1 MGKIKFD
8 KKLKIWCVRII
19 LTLLCIL
26 MIAWIFSN
34 SLKDSTQSGQQSSQ
48 VTEGVQDVLE
58 TFKPDLSLGGATE
71 QEDFYLL
78 HSLVRSFAHFAE
90 FALLCALVTWC
101 VLSYTKIK
109 YFFAIPLPFCFGVAV
124 LDEYLQTFAE
134 GRTQELADVL
144 MDCLGACAGFAFALA
159 SIWLVG
165 LLLRYIK
172 NKKSLS
178 DGGRD

>member
-8 KKLKIWCVRII
+8 KKLKIWCIRII

-58 TFKPDLSLGGATE
+58 TFKPDLSLGGETE
-71 QEDFYLL
+71 QEDFYIL
-78 HSLVRSFAHFAE
+78 HSFVRSFAHFAE

-109 YFFAIPLPFCFGVAV
+109 YFFAIPLPLCFGVAV
-124 LDEYLQTFAE
+124 LDEYLQTFTE
-134 GRTQELADVL
+134 GRTQEFADVL

>member
-8 KKLKIWCVRII
+8 EKLKIWCVRII

-78 HSLVRSFAHFAE
+78 HSFVRSFAHFAE

-101 VLSYTKIK
+101 VRSYTKIK
-109 YFFAIPLPFCFGVAV
+109 YFFAIPLPLCFGVAV

-134 GRTQELADVL
+134 GRTQELTDVL

-159 SIWLVG
+159 SIWLAG